1 MRLKISALVCNKS
14 PKVLESIAGWCYANH
29 PLIKPD
35 KTKLGSGNFKLFLYQ
50 VQVSYYFI
58 SLVFYVIYTLL
69 YIHIVN

>member
-35 KTKLGSGNFKLFLYQ
+35 KTKLVLFRTQPPASKLPDVTVPFLG
-50 VQVSYYFI
+50 
-58 SLVFYVIYTLL
+58 
-69 YIHIVN
+69 